1 MKTRCCP
8 GTEQEICMIRTAYAK
23 KFEAFGVAIRRDMWN
38 KKWKM
43 TYEDMLYQFIND
55 DDDATRKE

>member
-1 MKTRCCP
+1 
-8 GTEQEICMIRTAYAK
+8 MIRTAYAK